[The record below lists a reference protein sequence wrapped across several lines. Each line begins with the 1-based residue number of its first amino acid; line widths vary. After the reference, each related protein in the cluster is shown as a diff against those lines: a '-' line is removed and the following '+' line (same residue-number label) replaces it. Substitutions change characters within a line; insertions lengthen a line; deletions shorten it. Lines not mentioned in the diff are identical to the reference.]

1 MEKCAMAL
9 CNLGFIMDLCFWKS
23 DLPEQL
29 LVKVCISSFKE
40 TYLTVLSADVR
51 SRETL
56 FTYFA
61 PDILRIT
68 NICVTNDILTSQ
80 KLASYRGM

>member
-9 CNLGFIMDLCFWKS
+9 CNLSFIMDLCGWKS
-23 DLPEQL
+23 GLPEQL
-29 LVKVCISSFKE
+29 LVEASISSFKK
-40 TYLTVLSADVR
+40 TYLTVLSPDVR

-61 PDILRIT
+61 TDI
-68 NICVTNDILTSQ
+68 
-80 KLASYRGM
+80 